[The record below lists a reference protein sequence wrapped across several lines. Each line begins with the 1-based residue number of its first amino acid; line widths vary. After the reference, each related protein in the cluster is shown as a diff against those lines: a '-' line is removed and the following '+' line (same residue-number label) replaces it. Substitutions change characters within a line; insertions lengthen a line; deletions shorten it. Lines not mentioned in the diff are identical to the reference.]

1 MAETKFND
9 IFRKGSRTYFYS
21 SVFFPK
27 STKNDVTN
35 LYALVRTVDDF
46 TDQKPQQ
53 PSKVVQYE
61 HDYERAWHGYPTD
74 NEIVTRFVELAKR
87 KNFDYAWGIA
97 FFESMRMDIARRQYK
112 TLDDTIE
119 YMYGSAEVIG
129 LMMARVLDLPKEAE
143 HAARLLGRAMQ
154 YINFVRD
161 LEEDFELQRQYF
173 PQKDFS
179 ECGLPSL
186 AENITTQYQ
195 EAFKI
200 FMARQLERYFV
211 WQREA
216 EEGFKLIPKRLRIP
230 IITAS
235 EMYKWTA
242 TEIQKNP
249 YIVYQRQMKPS
260 PMRILLQ
267 GVISAFK

>member
-1 MAETKFND
+1 MAGTKPND
-9 IFRKGSRTYFYS
+9 IFRKGSCTYFYS

-27 STKNDVTN
+27 ATKADVTT

-46 TDQKPQQ
+46 ADVMPQQ

-61 HDYERAWHGYPTD
+61 HDYERAWHGYPVD
-74 NEIVTRFVELAKR
+74 NEIVMRFVELAKR
-87 KNFDYAWGIA
+87 KNFEYAWGIA
-97 FFESMRMDIARRQYK
+97 FFESMRMDISRRQYK
-112 TLDDTIE
+112 TLDDTLS

-161 LEEDFELQRQYF
+161 IEEDFELQRLYF
-173 PQKDFS
+173 PQKDFN

-200 FMARQLERYFV
+200 FMTRQLERYFV

-216 EEGFKLIPKRLRIP
+216 EEGFKYIPKRLRIP
-230 IITAS
+230 IRTAS

-242 TEIQKNP
+242 REIQKDP
-249 YIVYQRQMKPS
+249 YIVYRRKVKPS
-260 PMRILLQ
+260 IGRIILQ
-267 GVISAFK
+267 GLVSTFK